1 MLQVLNESNKC
12 NRFDNY
18 SVGKSVL
25 IILHDYYLSGLPY
38 TFFPT
43 IFLQVAMC
51 YEEFLIQS
59 VRQFDKSINHTFSL
73 QSINKSIRLRV
84 EHYLEHAPIIVI
96 FDFFFVFFLFFV
108 LFFVLFLLCSFWLV
122 GLFRFLLF
130 CFVCFISLLNLPQ
143 RHCCFFFVCLFFFL
157 CVVLPSNPRNITVPF
172 VNQSSA
178 VIRWLP
184 PVITGGQIFYEVEC
198 KQTCEINGKDCVEE
212 TCDDNAGF
220 VFKDKIYSTKV
231 MIPETTRALSAYVNY
246 TCKIIARNR
255 VSEMA
260 KRKHKIEAS
269 SATISFRT
277 KGSGKS

>member
-1 MLQVLNESNKC
+1 M
-12 NRFDNY
+12 
-18 SVGKSVL
+18 
-25 IILHDYYLSGLPY
+25 
-38 TFFPT
+38 
-43 IFLQVAMC
+43 
-51 YEEFLIQS
+51 
-59 VRQFDKSINHTFSL
+59 
-73 QSINKSIRLRV
+73 
-84 EHYLEHAPIIVI
+84 
-96 FDFFFVFFLFFV
+96 FFV
-108 LFFVLFLLCSFWLV
+108 LFFVLFFCFCFVRFGWLGCFV
-122 GLFRFLLF
+122 FCCFVLFFCLFVSLSAESSTTSLF
-130 CFVCFISLLNLPQ
+130 CFVL
-143 RHCCFFFVCLFFFL
+143 FVWFFL
-157 CVVLPSNPRNITVPF
+157 CVVLPSNPRNITAPF

-198 KQTCEINGKDCVEE
+198 KRTCEINGKDCAEE

-220 VFKDKIYSTKV
+220 VFKDKLYSTKV